1 MGKLQGSEDTIFP
14 EKKIQDRWKEN
25 DQMSI
30 L

>member
-14 EKKIQDRWKEN
+14 EKNQGRWKEN
-25 DQMSI
+25 DQKSI